1 MNQTKTMMDYILLQ
15 PQTLQEIF
23 ECREENLRPFLDYY
37 MQVQPDHV
45 YIIASGSSYNAS
57 CAASVYMS
65 RALGVDVTVHCP
77 SQAPAIRASRPLVLA
92 VSQGGE
98 STNTIAAIKALGNV
112 PMVAVTGRDECTIN
126 TMCDRRLPI
135 GCRTE
140 TVGPKTMGY
149 TATIFTFSLLALEAG
164 RLSGKMDEA
173 TYQHDLGLFAAVPE
187 QCRENIART
196 ADFTRAHLDDFAGM
210 KKLAFVGKGVGAE
223 MAKEGALKVLET
235 LLVPAIHYEFEEYLH
250 GPLCAIDGEMHGFYM
265 LCTDDDKERMLKV
278 VQAHDSFAPN
288 AYVITGD
295 EVVRGERVLNLV
307 TSGDDATVPFEVILL
322 PQFISSEVPV
332 KLGTVNKGM
341 AQFRKFDDLVKMKAK
356 R

>member
-1 MNQTKTMMDYILLQ
+1 MNQQMTMMDYILLQ
-15 PQTLQEIF
+15 PETLQEIF
-23 ECREENLRPFLDYY
+23 DRREENLRSFLDYY
-37 MQVQPDHV
+37 LQVQPDHV

-77 SQAPAIRASRPLVLA
+77 SQVPAIRAARPLVMA

-98 STNTIAAIKALGNV
+98 STNTIAAIKALAGV
-112 PMVAVTGRDECTIN
+112 PLVAVTGKDECTIN

-135 GCRTE
+135 GCCVE

-149 TATIFTFSLLALEAG
+149 TATIYTFSLLALEAG
-164 RLSGKMDEA
+164 RLSGKMDEE
-173 TYQHDLGLFAAVPE
+173 TYRHDLALFAAVPE

-196 ADFTRAHLDDFAGM
+196 EDFTRAHLDDFAAM
-210 KKLAFVGKGVGAE
+210 TKLAFVGKGIGAE
-223 MAKEGALKVLET
+223 MAREGALKVLET

-250 GPLCAIDGEMHGFYM
+250 GPLCALDGKMHGFYM
-265 LCTDDDKERMLKV
+265 LCTDGDKERMLKV
-278 VQAHDSFAPN
+278 AQAHDSFAPN

-295 EVVRGERVLNLV
+295 DSVRGERVLNLV

-341 AQFRKFDDLVKMKAK
+341 VQFRVFDDLVKMKAK